1 MDLPQTLAGVPAPG
15 IDPTIEELSAITTLD
30 NIFEWLGT
38 LSAVRAVLVAS
49 LGAGTPKLRDVAYIK
64 AKDYD
69 DSVAQITVTIDG
81 ATRGLFPI

>member
-38 LSAVRAVLVAS
+38 LSAVRAALVAS